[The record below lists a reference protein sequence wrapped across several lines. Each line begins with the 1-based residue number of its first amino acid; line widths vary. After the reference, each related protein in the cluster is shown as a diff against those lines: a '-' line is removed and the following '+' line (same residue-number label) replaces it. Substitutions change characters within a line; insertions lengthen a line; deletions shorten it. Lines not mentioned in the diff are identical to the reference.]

1 MHQLMTLVTASLE
14 IAGKLLF
21 DNGLASR
28 MRPRKYYT
36 VSKASLETSLD
47 DIEQLVNFFVIEG
60 QRVLFAENVYSTIA
74 VSHPYCH
81 VNSHTPDIIRSSL
94 RPLSPTFSSR
104 LFPSGAW
111 L

>member
-1 MHQLMTLVTASLE
+1 MLVTKLTITVTASLE

-36 VSKASLETSLD
+36 VSKESLATSLD
-47 DIEQLVNFFVIEG
+47 DMEQLVNFFVIEA
-60 QRVLFAENVYSTIA
+60 QRVLFAENIYATIA
-74 VSHPYCH
+74 VREH
-81 VNSHTPDIIRSSL
+81 SL
-94 RPLSPTFSSR
+94 IGL
-104 LFPSGAW
+104 LAQ